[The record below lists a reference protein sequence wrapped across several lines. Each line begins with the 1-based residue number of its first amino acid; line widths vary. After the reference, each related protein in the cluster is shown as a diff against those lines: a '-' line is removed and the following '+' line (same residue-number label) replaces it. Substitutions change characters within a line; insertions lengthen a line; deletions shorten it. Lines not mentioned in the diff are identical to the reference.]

1 MDYAPNAV
9 HVDREMLLLK
19 RSLGGKVVEAR
30 IGTDFMP
37 VLKLP
42 NGVMVTMESV
52 SPAAKQMLARQG
64 QDLHVLKNQADI
76 SEFARRYK
84 NFRGASGQ
92 EEA

>member
-1 MDYAPNAV
+1 MEMNPPTVSA
-9 HVDREMLLLK
+9 DREMLLLK
-19 RSLGGKVVEAR
+19 RSLGGKVTEVR
-30 IGTDFMP
+30 VGDDPMQ

-52 SPAAKQMLARQG
+52 SPAAKLMLSRQG

-84 NFRGASGQ
+84 NFRGVSGQ
-92 EEA
+92 KEA

>member
-1 MDYAPNAV
+1 MDYAPSSVTA
-9 HVDREMLLLK
+9 DREMLLLK
-19 RSLGGKVVEAR
+19 RSLGGKVVEVR
-30 IGTDFMP
+30 INDDPMP

-52 SPAAKQMLARQG
+52 SPSAKLMLSRQG
-64 QDLHVLKNQADI
+64 HDLHVLKNQADI

-92 EEA
+92 A